1 MVINMDSVLTTS
13 RFLVGLAVTVA
24 YGVFSYQYGYSSA
37 KKTYQRQIAE
47 TQIANLEAARKAQ
60 DEARTK
66 EELNAKKVSEA
77 LAERD
82 RALASI
88 SGLRSNAVRVRQQSQ
103 NLSAQLSRAS
113 QTHTASGNRDSE
125 RLGKCEKLLGESAGL
140 LGEGAELAGEGAEIL
155 TRVAADKEA
164 MKATR

>member
-1 MVINMDSVLTTS
+1 MAINIDSVLTTS
-13 RFLVGLAVTVA
+13 RFFVGLVVTVA

-60 DEARTK
+60 DEARAK

-88 SGLRSNAVRVRQQSQ
+88 SGLRSNAVRVRD
-103 NLSAQLSRAS
+103 AADTRAKS
-113 QTHTASGNRDSE
+113 DLQAARDTGDRTQE
-125 RLGKCEKLLGESAGL
+125 RLARCESL
-140 LGEGAELAGEGAEIL
+140 LGEGAELAGEGAEL
-155 TRVAADKEA
+155 SARVSADKDA
-164 MKATR
+164 LASQL